1 MPYVSLPLE
10 VGVFDP
16 PIFAGAY
23 LHLLPEARDGDEAP
37 GKRLFQEIEFNRP
50 LNYKDAVYDHRVCR
64 AVHTQPGRVYWRYT
78 FSFRHGAVT
87 QFHPHR
93 GLNLQR
99 SGTPIVSGPGG
110 LDFDYGCAHP
120 VTTP

>member
-1 MPYVSLPLE
+1 MSLPLE

-16 PIFAGAY
+16 PVFAGAY
-23 LHLLPEARDGDEAP
+23 LDLLPEARDGDEAP
-37 GKRLFQEIEFNRP
+37 GQRLFQEIEFDLP
-50 LNYKDAVYDHRVCR
+50 STIKTPTMTIGFA
-64 AVHTQPGRVYWRYT
+64 GRSIRSQVVSTGDIRSASGMALLPNSPY
-78 FSFRHGAVT
+78 
-87 QFHPHR
+87 R

-99 SGTPIVSGPGG
+99 SGTPIVSEPGG